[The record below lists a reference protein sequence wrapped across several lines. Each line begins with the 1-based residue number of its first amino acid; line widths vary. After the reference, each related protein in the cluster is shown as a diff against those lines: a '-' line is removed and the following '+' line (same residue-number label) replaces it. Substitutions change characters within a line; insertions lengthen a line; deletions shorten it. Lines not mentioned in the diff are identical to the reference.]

1 MIIAIV
7 GRTNVG
13 KSTIFNRLSGKKI
26 ALVHDQAGVTRDRI
40 INQLEIEKHKF
51 QIIDTPG
58 LEKGKKDDI
67 VVSAWS
73 QTLTAIDQADAIV
86 FVIDARSGIGEQ
98 EKNLS
103 RTLKKTKK
111 PILLVANKAE
121 NHSKTLANI
130 SESFALGLGEPLLLS
145 AEHGLGIVELEQA
158 MVGMAEEFEQ
168 NEEEII
174 EDEDVFTDEPQ
185 EKKIKIAILGR
196 PNVGKST
203 LVNSLAGDERVLTG
217 PIAGITRDP
226 ITINFSKFGKEFE
239 IVDTAGLRKRSKVS
253 EELEFVSALK
263 SKEAA
268 DKASVVILVIDA
280 LLGLEKQDL
289 TIANSVLDE
298 GRVLILA
305 VNKWDSVEDKPKVV
319 EEFKYRMSLS
329 LQQVKNIKIV
339 PISALHGDGINN
351 LFKEV
356 ISLYETWNIR
366 VTTGKLNRFL
376 EQALEKY
383 PPPMSKTGR
392 RYKIKYITQAKS
404 RPPTF
409 VLFTSSTEGLPE
421 SYERYLAN
429 NLAATFKLD
438 GVPLRLNIKKAK
450 NPYAKD

>member
-13 KSTIFNRLSGKKI
+13 KSTIFNRLSRRKI

-40 INQLEIEKHKF
+40 FNDVIIDGNKI

-67 VVSAWS
+67 IVSAWS
-73 QTLTAIDQADAIV
+73 QTETAVEQADAII
-86 FVIDARSGIGEQ
+86 FVVDVKNGINEQ
-98 EKNLS
+98 EKQLS
-103 RTLKKTKK
+103 RILKKTKK

-121 NHSKTLANI
+121 NETKSLPNI
-130 SESFALGLGEPLLLS
+130 SETFALGLGEPLLLS
-145 AEHGLGIVELEQA
+145 AEHGLGVVELEHR
-158 MVGMAEEFEQ
+158 MVELIEECNLQ
-168 NEEEII
+168 NLDNEDDV
-174 EDEDVFTDEPQ
+174 DEDGEIQ
-185 EKKIKIAILGR
+185 RKIKVAILGR

-226 ITINFSKFGKEFE
+226 IAIQFSKFGKEFE

-253 EELEFVSALK
+253 EELEYVSALK
-263 SKEAA
+263 SKEIA
-268 DKASVVILVIDA
+268 DKASVVVLVIDA

-289 TIANSVLDE
+289 TIANNVLEE

-305 VNKWDSVEDKPKVV
+305 LNKWDSVEDKVKTM
-319 EEFKYRMSLS
+319 EEIKYRMSLS
-329 LQQVKNIKIV
+329 LQQVKNIRIL
-339 PISALHGDGINN
+339 PISALHGDGVDK

-356 ISLYETWNIR
+356 IKLYETWNIR
-366 VTTGKLNRFL
+366 ITTGKLNRFL
-376 EQALEKY
+376 EDALEKY

-392 RYKIKYITQAKS
+392 RYKIKYITQAKA

-409 VLFTSSTEGLPE
+409 VLFTSSTDGLPE
-421 SYERYLAN
+421 SYERYLSN
-429 NLAATFKLD
+429 NLAATFKLES
-438 GVPLRLNIKKAK
+438 VPLRLNIKKVK
-450 NPYAKD
+450 NPYAK